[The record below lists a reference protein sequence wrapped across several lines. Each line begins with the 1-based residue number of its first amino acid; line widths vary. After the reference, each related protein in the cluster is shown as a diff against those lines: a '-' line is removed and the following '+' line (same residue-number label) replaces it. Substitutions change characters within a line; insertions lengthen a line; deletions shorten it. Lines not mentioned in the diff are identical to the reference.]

1 MKQKSEIAFKW
12 VARTE
17 AVFSEGRVQKNV
29 IPSGNIFKFSVRQ
42 LHVSYKETDGE
53 ALFFGVE
60 INQDGNCD
68 FAFLQGHFCF
78 ESDFAFKI
86 TKKG

>member
-1 MKQKSEIAFKW
+1 MGCSCRDSVSGGE
-12 VARTE
+12 
-17 AVFSEGRVQKNV
+17 VQKN
-29 IPSGNIFKFSVRQ
+29 IILSGDNFKFSAWQ

-60 INQDGNCD
+60 INQDGNRD

-78 ESDFAFKI
+78 EHDFAFKI
-86 TKKG
+86 IKKG